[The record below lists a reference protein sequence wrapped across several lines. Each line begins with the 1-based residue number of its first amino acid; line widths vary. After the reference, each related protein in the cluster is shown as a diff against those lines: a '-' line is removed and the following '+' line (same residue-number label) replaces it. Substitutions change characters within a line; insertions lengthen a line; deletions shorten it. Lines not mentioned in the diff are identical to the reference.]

1 MQSRLTY
8 IIFLLISVISYG
20 QVNLSVTSD
29 KTTYTARDV
38 INLTIVLE
46 IEGSEYNSQQTKLRL
61 PDFSKFNL
69 IGTGS
74 ITNGFMDPETNTVIS
89 QSVTRLA
96 LEPKQKGKLKIG
108 SFLITINN
116 KIYKTEPF
124 DILIKDVDKKAS
136 VAASSSKDVYLNM
149 EVEDREVY
157 QDEPTI
163 AVLKVYS
170 RNMDNL
176 RKVKNIRLPKDNDL
190 DVYPVSFAK
199 SEIDPSDY
207 GNMSSQVLAI
217 FLIFPNESGY
227 VEVPGASASMS
238 TFAGKNKIISNK
250 VKINVKKLPE
260 DSPESFKNAV
270 GNFKVS
276 ISNISKEKAEVKK
289 PISVLVKVSGEGNL
303 KNMELPK
310 LAESPDYEVFAPKIT
325 SNVKTEMTGM
335 KGEILANYLVIPKKA
350 GGISI
355 KTENFSF
362 FDPSKKEY
370 VDLGQEVLNVNAFSH
385 DQILES
391 RTTVE
396 KVNEYTNTF
405 LETVNTPVLKTTSFK
420 VKEKSRLHWNILF
433 INIAILIALFVAY
446 LIFKNWQKK
455 RRLQKTGE
463 PVVKPLGTIAE
474 AEKEIREQLKT
485 DVNDYFSY
493 LENLKD
499 KEDYEKFFQTF
510 EELDSEVRNQYFQSS
525 AEDFA
530 GFLENYKGAAIA
542 EEYRSL
548 TQKIQIEKFAPVK
561 SSEGMDI
568 LLSSIVNLYSQI
580 SK

>member
-8 IIFLLISVISYG
+8 ILFLIISVISYG
-20 QVNLSVTSD
+20 QVNLSAYPD
-29 KTTYTARDV
+29 KTTYTSKEV

-46 IEGSEYNSQQTKLRL
+46 IEGNDYNNQQTKLRL

-74 ITNGFMDPETNTVIS
+74 VNNGLIDPETNTVMY

-96 LEPKQKGKLKIG
+96 LEAKQKGKVKIG
-108 SFLITINN
+108 SFLITIDN

-124 DILIKDVDKKAS
+124 EIFIKDVDKKTA
-136 VAASSSKDVYLNM
+136 VAATSSKDVYLNM
-149 EVEDREVY
+149 EIEDREVY
-157 QDEPTI
+157 QDQPTI

-170 RNMDNL
+170 KNMDNL
-176 RKVKNIRLPKDNDL
+176 RKVKNIRLPHNNNL
-190 DVYPVSFAK
+190 DVYPVSFAR

-207 GNMSSQVLAI
+207 GNMASQVLAI
-217 FLIFPNESGY
+217 FMIFPNEAGY
-227 VEVPGASASMS
+227 VEIPGVSASVNS
-238 TFAGKNKIISNK
+238 YAGKNKIISNK

-260 DSPESFKNAV
+260 GPPEHFKNAV
-270 GNFKVS
+270 GDFKVS
-276 ISNISKEKAEVKK
+276 ISNVSKEKAEVKK
-289 PISVLVKVSGEGNL
+289 PINVLVKVSGEGNL
-303 KNMELPK
+303 KSMELPK
-310 LAESPDYEVFAPKIT
+310 IVESPDYDVFAPKIT
-325 SNVKTEMTGM
+325 SKVVAKTSGM

-350 GGISI
+350 GEISI

-362 FDPSKKEY
+362 FDPLKKEY
-370 VDLGQEVLNVNAFSH
+370 VDVGQKSLNVNAFSH
-385 DQILES
+385 EQIMES
-391 RTTVE
+391 RTAVE

-420 VKEKSRLHWNILF
+420 VKEKSRFHWNVLF
-433 INIAILIALFVAY
+433 VNIAILIILFIAY
-446 LIFKNWQKK
+446 LIFKGWQKK
-455 RRLQKTGE
+455 RRSNKEDQ
-463 PVVKPLGTIAE
+463 PVTPVGSVAE
-474 AEKEIREQLKT
+474 TEKEIRETLKT

-499 KEDYEKFFQTF
+499 KEDYQKFFQTYD
-510 EELDSEVRNQYFQSS
+510 ELDDEVRGQYFKSS

-530 GFLENYKGAAIA
+530 NFLENHKGLAIA

-548 TQKIQIEKFAPVK
+548 VQKVQIEKYAPVK
-561 SSEGMDI
+561 SQEAIS
-568 LLSSIVNLYSQI
+568 LLLTSIVNLYSQI